1 MLYIYARSKCIT
13 EYRSHGGGLLSAFS
27 PVTSYPVAPP
37 HTHTQKNRVPVLAA
51 DGTNGHN
58 KGTYNITYIIIDVNY
73 TAGEW
78 FNLRRVGDS
87 SGIGSIMACSCAAGI
102 RLQRVHLAAVVYPTP
117 Y

>member
-1 MLYIYARSKCIT
+1 MYVCSKCIT
-13 EYRSHGGGLLSAFS
+13 ECRSHGGGLLSAFS

-37 HTHTQKNRVPVLAA
+37 PTHTQKNGVPVLAA

-58 KGTYNITYIIIDVNY
+58 KGTYNITYVIIDVNY

-87 SGIGSIMACSCAAGI
+87 SGIGSIMACSCAAAI
-102 RLQRVHLAAVVYPTP
+102 RLQRVHLAPVVYPTP

>member
-1 MLYIYARSKCIT
+1 MYACSKCIT
-13 EYRSHGGGLLSAFS
+13 ECRSHGGGLLSAFS

-37 HTHTQKNRVPVLAA
+37 PTHTHTQKSRVPVLAA

-73 TAGEW
+73 TVGEW
-78 FNLRRVGDS
+78 FNLRKVGDS
-87 SGIGSIMACSCAAGI
+87 LGIGSIMACSCAAAI
-102 RLQRVHLAAVVYPTP
+102 RLQRVHLAAVVHPTP